1 MCQVSLLKLGVHA
14 VVLHREKYWITS
26 EWARWQPV
34 FLKRNLHVLPLYNV
48 IKVASYSIGNNPAF
62 SNGWLG
68 VVLFSRV
75 VVSVRYIL
83 PNVLLKNESNE
94 SKSNELFIKDPSI
107 AAILMVMVYVH
118 HTSQ

>member
-1 MCQVSLLKLGVHA
+1 M
-14 VVLHREKYWITS
+14 
-26 EWARWQPV
+26 
-34 FLKRNLHVLPLYNV
+34 ND
-48 IKVASYSIGNNPAF
+48 PAF

-75 VVSVRYIL
+75 VVSVRYIF

-107 AAILMVMVYVH
+107 AAILMVMVYAYTAITH
-118 HTSQ
+118 HSRGARGREADNACGRQNISEMRQIFNEVRPCWFTSSSSWRIHLTSSFEFRVGI